1 MTLQEKIK
9 QLPLCAG
16 VYQYFDKNG
25 KLLYIGKAKIL
36 KNRVKSYFKFTPI
49 LAPSDKLSLRI
60 HKMIS
65 EVEELDYIIVDNE
78 NDALIL
84 ENSLIKQLKPKYNIL
99 LRDDKTYPY
108 IYIDYSQDFPRLDI
122 TRKVLKSKTIK
133 YFGPYSI
140 GAKDMLDSIYEILPL
155 VQKTSCVKGGKAC
168 LFYQMNKC
176 LAPCENKVTKEQ
188 YKVVLN
194 SAIDFVQNKSKL
206 LSKLDQKMITLSQ
219 QMRFE
224 DALILRDRI
233 KSIKKSQLKSTL
245 DFAKDEDF
253 DLFVVQL
260 GTSKAVVLKM
270 FVRGG
275 KLITT
280 NHNYINISED
290 MQDIQ
295 EIYKSALVNY
305 YITNLPFVPK
315 TILLGHDIE
324 ESFNIEQLIYQKH
337 KLNSKLI
344 VPKIGNKK
352 QLLNVAFKNCIE
364 LLKHQKESNIS
375 IYEDLKNLFGFD
387 SIAKRF
393 ECFDNSHMMGQA
405 NVGAMMVWDN
415 DNFTKEDYRLYNL
428 EQKDEYAQMRELI
441 TRRVEKF
448 KENPPPDMWVIDGG
462 LTLLKLANDIC
473 QSVGV
478 NLDMVAISKEKID
491 AKAHRAKGSAKDILY
506 TLNDRFRLEPSDKRL
521 HFCQRLRDEAHRLA
535 INFHKKQKRKEDK
548 QISLLDI
555 KGIGK
560 AKVAKLLNYF
570 GTFETIKQS
579 SIEQLKEVLNE
590 KDSILIY
597 NHFNNMD
604 K

>member
-65 EVEELDYIIVDNE
+65 EVVELDYIVVDNE

-315 TILLGHDIE
+315 TILLGHDID
-324 ESFNIEQLIYQKH
+324 ESLNIEQLIYQKH

-579 SIEQLKEVLNE
+579 SIQQLKEVLNE